1 MNTLKLTTLAML
13 IPLGWAVS
21 VEAYPRFLEEPGD
34 TLELAPQSTCHAEA
48 PGRPVPEA
56 SKDSRSDLRVGQESL
71 LSAHD
76 TSMLHADRNAKAN
89 VCRLDLNYIDIN

>member
-1 MNTLKLTTLAML
+1 MNNLKVTTLTML

-34 TLELAPQSTCHAEA
+34 TLELAPQSTCPAET
-48 PGRPVPEA
+48 PGRTFPEA
-56 SKDSRSDLRVGQESL
+56 SKDSQSDLRVGQESL

-76 TSMLHADRNAKAN
+76 TSMLHASRNAKSK
-89 VCRLDLNYIDIN
+89 VCRLDLN